1 MADILPLNTAVLAQ
15 GFGAY
20 LTDILPAD
28 IATACGAFSA
38 SMRQIRN
45 IESVPVE
52 KFAQIATNIETIK
65 GLGQIN
71 GTDVPTNLRLSTDA
85 ARIIAIGSGP
95 DGTFTTS
102 DFFGS
107 MSGLPYPW
115 TDIQAAIQS
124 LQTTKL
130 SNIYNQL
137 FLAVTWEKANCT
149 ITTNPY
155 YVNVQ
160 PYIANA
166 SNPDYPDVDPVNPY
180 IQCGTGAPTTN
191 PTCQPRIDNLY
202 YTVTISASSDGG
214 GYGRGTAPAPTVAL
228 SPNNCGA
235 SVSLQIGTDDTNAG
249 PQGGGTFGRISQFAI
264 NNGSAYMY
272 GTATNNTNN
281 SPPNQSSGPYAPPV
295 ESVTVQAPP
304 TATLAVTVGGTIAT
318 GGVNT
323 AGDTYYSVGSSSAGT
338 AGWPSPMNSVVQ
350 GYIDQAN
357 DEILTIKN
365 NNPQSATKMNTLWD
379 ITGTQLTIEQR
390 SRNIAMSPVPIPQD
404 IYLSQYP
411 TGIMAFIDSMPSY
424 SVNTLPHMYAQ
435 TIEAI
440 CDWKTV
446 GGQSVVGMMRQERN
460 QVRLLQGGVTLDN
473 NMTGNISPKASKLL
487 IANGTIST
495 ANPGAGIP
503 VDNATFTNPATLLQV
518 DENNEI
524 VAPNPIGIYSTTL
537 DAIVVPETFRNAGV
551 LGTLPTLIND
561 TIIVEPG
568 DDLNEKINPVVNY
581 IPSGPTVPL
590 DTGKA
595 GVSGSLAGSSYQNAI
610 PTELKLAYIAG
621 TLSPASFNVQEA
633 IDEVIKCNCDCW
645 ID

>member
-20 LTDILPAD
+20 LTDILPTD

-52 KFAQIATNIETIK
+52 KFAQIATNIESIK
-65 GLGQIN
+65 GLGQVN

-85 ARIIAIGSGP
+85 ASIIALGSGP

-102 DFFGS
+102 DFFGA

-115 TDIQAAIQS
+115 KDIQSSIEY

-130 SNIYNQL
+130 FNIYSEL
-137 FLAVTWEKANCT
+137 YLAVTWEGALGHLNTHPENTKIQDYIPPDPTA
-149 ITTNPY
+149 IPPY
-155 YVNVQ
+155 
-160 PYIANA
+160 A
-166 SNPDYPDVDPVNPY
+166 
-180 IQCGTGAPTTN
+180 G
-191 PTCQPRIDNLY
+191 QPRIDDWY
-202 YTVTISASSDGG
+202 YIIDGIVKDDSGGGYSRGGGPAPEVTISPNTAGASFHSTIDTNDINTPSSF
-214 GYGRGTAPAPTVAL
+214 GRVTQLFMDSPGVPVKYSTTSVMQASAPSAPTI
-228 SPNNCGA
+228 P
-235 SVSLQIGTDDTNAG
+235 T
-249 PQGGGTFGRISQFAI
+249 
-264 NNGSAYMY
+264 
-272 GTATNNTNN
+272 
-281 SPPNQSSGPYAPPV
+281 PV
-295 ESVTVQAPP
+295 VLIQCPP
-304 TATLAVTVGGTIAT
+304 TATLP
-318 GGVNT
+318 VNT
-323 AGDTYYSVGSSSAGT
+323 DGSKSTSGTNTSAGT
-338 AGWPSPMNSVVQ
+338 AGWSGMNIVVQ
-350 GYIDQAN
+350 QYIDQAN
-357 DEILTIKN
+357 TEILSIKN
-365 NNPQSATKMNTLWD
+365 NNPQAAAKMNTLWD

-390 SRNIAMSPVPIPQD
+390 ARNIAMSPVPVPQD

-411 TGIMAFIDSMPSY
+411 TGIMTFIDSMPSY

-440 CDWKTV
+440 SDWKTV

-473 NMTGNISPKASKLL
+473 NMTGNISPKAAKLVL
-487 IANGTIST
+487 ANGTVST

-503 VDNATFTNPATLLQV
+503 VDDATFTIPAVLLQV
-518 DENNEI
+518 DENNQI
-524 VAPNPIGIYSTTL
+524 VAPNPIGIYSTTQ
-537 DAIVVPETFRNAGV
+537 DGIEVPEKFQNVGV

-561 TIIVEPG
+561 PIIVQPG
-568 DDLNEKINPVVNY
+568 DDLNEKINPVVNNV
-581 IPSGPTVPL
+581 PSGPTTQL

-595 GVSGSLAGSSYQNAI
+595 GVPGSLAGSRYQNVI
-610 PTELKLAYIAG
+610 PTELKLAYIAT
-621 TLSPASFNVQEA
+621 TLTPASYNVQEA